1 MADNEVSPPVD
12 QPNSVENETQAP
24 LEPIR
29 APQVDEEEDISEDSQ
44 EESPVHVVSRIVP
57 QTRSNQEVALVY
69 LQRVGLHTLLFLQVV
84 WNLLSRAANVTQT
97 ISSGVVRSLQ
107 TRLYFFF
114 QGSTYPYRVH
124 EYVLSGPGIAPV
136 EWYYNADS
144 KVFVSATLHNTSN
157 DYQTHHFQWLSGEV
171 QFNGLTLYDITEFLE
186 QLKWA
191 GSTRPSTAHVL
202 SAWALYSGIVLQLRE
217 GLVLKTIN
225 EDGSE
230 SSLPLCG

>member
-12 QPNSVENETQAP
+12 QTNSVENETQAP

-29 APQVDEEEDISEDSQ
+29 APEVEDISDDGE

-69 LQRVGLHTLLFLQVV
+69 LQRFGLHTLLFLQVV

-107 TRLYFFF
+107 TRLFFFF
-114 QGSTYPYRVH
+114 QGSIYPYRIH

-144 KVFVSATLHNTSN
+144 KVFVSATLHNTRN

-191 GSTRPSTAHVL
+191 GSTRPSTGHVL
-202 SAWALYSGIVLQLRE
+202 AAWALYSGIVLQLRD
-217 GLVLKTIN
+217 GMVLKTIN